1 MRRET
6 QNLLLLLIG
15 GAVTWIALDGSYLR
29 YVKPGLY
36 PFLLISGAGFVLLG
50 LIAIVRDIRRGAA
63 TPNDEHDHAH
73 GTGRAQWLLL
83 LPAAALLLIAPP
95 ALGADAAV
103 TSPRVQVVPR
113 DSPSAQPE
121 RWPFPPLPTD
131 PAPTLRVVDLVDRAL
146 FDSNRSLDGREVTLS
161 GFAMRPVGLGPQHPD
176 TTDTDLARVVITCC
190 VADARY
196 VLVHLTG
203 MTEVIEDDTW
213 LEVRGIVE
221 PDSAQHDPDHTPTLR
236 VTDYQR
242 IPAPEHTYERS
253 R

>member
-15 GAVTWIALDGSYLR
+15 GAVSWIALDGSYLR
-29 YVKPGLY
+29 YVKPGLF

-63 TPNDEHDHAH
+63 TPADEHDHAH
-73 GTGRAQWLLL
+73 GTGRVQWLLL

-146 FDSNRSLDGREVTLS
+146 FDSNRSLDGREVTIS

-196 VLVHLTG
+196 VLVHLAE
-203 MTEVIEDDTW
+203 MPELIEDDTW

-221 PDSAQHDPDHTPTLR
+221 PDSAQHDRDHTPTLR